1 MALQMARLATYHKH
15 KKIVKMLMKEYRR
28 VPPENFHS
36 ISIEQVHT
44 ADHEIFMWMSE
55 VTESGL
61 DSAAPGS
68 YPLDEVIDKVV
79 EEPRIKSLLNL
90 FPMAKGGGG
99 SGSGGVKRDSDSQ
112 AIQDLRAEN
121 KKLKTNIQA
130 GSKSSSS
137 NAKGQRREE

>member
-1 MALQMARLATYHKH
+1 MYMLQRRGVALQMARLATYHKH
-15 KKIVKMLMKEYRR
+15 QKIVKMLMKEYRR

-79 EEPRIKSLLNL
+79 EEPRIKAEP
-90 FPMAKGGGG
+90 FPNGK
-99 SGSGGVKRDSDSQ
+99 K
-112 AIQDLRAEN
+112 AE
-121 KKLKTNIQA
+121 A
-130 GSKSSSS
+130 AVG
-137 NAKGQRREE
+137 AEE